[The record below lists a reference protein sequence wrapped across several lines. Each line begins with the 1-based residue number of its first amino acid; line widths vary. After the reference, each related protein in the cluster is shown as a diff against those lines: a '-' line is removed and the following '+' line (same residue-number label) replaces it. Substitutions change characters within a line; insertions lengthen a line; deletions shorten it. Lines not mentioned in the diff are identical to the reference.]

1 MNSLLVFITAAHAQ
15 TADPAPTG
23 QAAPGGTTQPT
34 GADTPPPDTGGL
46 LGSPLPVMLAIML
59 VFWFVL
65 IRPQMKQQK
74 QHRKMI
80 ADVKK
85 GDEIVTAGG
94 LHGKVTEIKD
104 DKTLML
110 WVAPNVVVCMERSQI
125 QNIKGYAPQGAK

>member
-1 MNSLLVFITAAHAQ
+1 MNHPFAFIAEARAQ
-15 TADPAPTG
+15 TADLS
-23 QAAPGGTTQPT
+23 APGGTTQPT
-34 GADTPPPDTGGL
+34 AADAPAPESNGL

-94 LHGKVTEIKD
+94 IHGKVTEIKD

-110 WVAPNVVVCMERSQI
+110 WVAPNVVVCMDRSQI
-125 QNIKGYAPQGAK
+125 QNIKGYGSAGAK